1 MTEPRQTDDL
11 AQRYIE
17 ASAQDP
23 RRPPDRVRD
32 AARAH
37 ALDVIASK
45 ALPAT
50 ANRPATNQPAANQ
63 SRWKMTLLASVALA
77 GMTGLLVLQ
86 FERGTAKEKE
96 IALGQPVASSAAAP
110 PAAPATAPVLAPA
123 TPQELPPA
131 AAQAKTAAKPDR
143 PTPAMPAPAPA
154 PPMADSNATKA
165 APPATQPEPS
175 APEMLATPL
184 MRPRPAPQAPARL
197 ADAAPAAPAAPA
209 ADASGL
215 TSGSIAPP
223 ATATAPGMREA
234 APTLG
239 AARAKAS
246 RSQDLQQAFI
256 EAARTG
262 NTAQLENLLQ
272 QGAQLN
278 AADETGRT
286 ALIWAAI
293 SNQTATA
300 QKLLALGASTAIQD
314 RDGLNALQHARR
326 LGLDSM
332 ATLLAAVP

>member
-1 MTEPRQTDDL
+1 MTEPRQTDVL
-11 AQRYIE
+11 AQRYLE

-45 ALPAT
+45 TLPAT

-86 FERGTAKEKE
+86 FERGTAEEKE

-123 TPQELPPA
+123 TPKELPPA
-131 AAQAKTAAKPDR
+131 AAQAKTAAKPAA
-143 PTPAMPAPAPA
+143 PPPAMPAPA

-184 MRPRPAPQAPARL
+184 MRPRPAPQAPA
-197 ADAAPAAPAAPA
+197 APTAEA
-209 ADASGL
+209 GGV

-223 ATATAPGMREA
+223 AIAAAPGLR
-234 APTLG
+234 

-246 RSQDLQQAFI
+246 QSLGVQQAFI
-256 EAARTG
+256 EAARAG

-286 ALIWAAI
+286 ALMWAAI
-293 SNQTATA
+293 NNQIATV

-326 LGLDSM
+326 LGLDNM
-332 ATLLAAVP
+332 TALLAAVP